1 MSITRPELPGGP
13 ADRRPMHFFWLL
25 DGSNSMTGEK
35 IAALNFAVAEAIPG
49 MRRAADDAPEV
60 RLMVQVLRFATGVDW
75 IVPDPTP
82 IAELQW
88 HDISAS
94 GDTAMGK
101 ALDAVVDQFDKI
113 DTSRKYF
120 APVIILVTDGKN
132 TDGDKVFEDALHRL
146 MTHPVGR
153 RSTRF
158 GIAIGADVDV
168 DKLKT
173 FIGNDD
179 IPVFES
185 SNADTLAEYI
195 RFVSTSAIKIASQP
209 NTGAVA
215 KEMADAPTLSGG
227 GKSQIKQW

>member
-1 MSITRPELPGGP
+1 
-13 ADRRPMHFFWLL
+13 MHFFWLL
-25 DGSNSMTGEK
+25 DGSTSMTGAK

-49 MRRAADDAPEV
+49 MRRAADGAPGV
-60 RLMVQVLRFATGVDW
+60 RLMVQVLRFATDVDW

-88 HDISAS
+88 RDIAAD

-101 ALDAVVDQFDKI
+101 AINAAVDQLDKI
-113 DTSRKYF
+113 DASRKYF
-120 APVIILVTDGKN
+120 APVIILVTDGRN
-132 TDGDKVFEDALHRL
+132 TDVDKVFEDALHRL
-146 MTHPVGR
+146 MTHPIGR

-158 GIAIGADVDV
+158 GIAIGADADV

-173 FIGNDD
+173 FIGNDE

-185 SNADTLAEYI
+185 SNADMLAEHI

-209 NTGAVA
+209 NTGVVA
-215 KEMADAPTLSGG
+215 KEMADAPPAKSGGKSQTPASSG
-227 GKSQIKQW
+227 GKSQIDDTF

>member
-1 MSITRPELPGGP
+1 MAITRPELPGGP

-25 DGSNSMTGEK
+25 DGSTSMTGAK
-35 IAALNFAVAEAIPG
+35 IQALNFAVGEAIPG
-49 MRRAADDAPEV
+49 MRRAADSAPEV
-60 RLMVQVLRFATGVDW
+60 RLMVQVLRFASGIDW

-88 HDISAS
+88 RDIAAG
-94 GDTAMGK
+94 GDTAMGR
-101 ALDAVVDQFDKI
+101 ALNAVVDEFDKI

-132 TDGDKVFEDALHRL
+132 TDGKLFDDALQRL

-158 GIAIGADVDV
+158 GIAIGADADI
-168 DKLKT
+168 DNLKT
-173 FIGNDD
+173 FIGNDE

-185 SNADTLAEYI
+185 SNADTLAEHI
-195 RFVSTSAIKIASQP
+195 KFVSTTAIKIASQP

-215 KEMADAPTLSGG
+215 KEMADAPTASGG
-227 GKSQIKQW
+227 GKSQIAQW